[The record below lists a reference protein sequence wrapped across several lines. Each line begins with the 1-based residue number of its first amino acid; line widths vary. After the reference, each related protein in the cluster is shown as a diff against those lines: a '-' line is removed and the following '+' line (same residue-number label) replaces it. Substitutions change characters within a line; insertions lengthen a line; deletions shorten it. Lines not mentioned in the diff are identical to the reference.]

1 MLQNKI
7 YQNFFIEIFKTFLL
21 ILFGL
26 SLIALTARAV
36 NFLDLIVDNGYP
48 VGIYFKYSFLNIFGI
63 APKFIPLSFLL
74 SLTLFI
80 LRHKQDSEFIILW
93 TSGVK
98 KIYIVNLFFFTSIF
112 ILVFYLIFSTFLTPL
127 ALNKSRQLLSND
139 NLNSFLP
146 TIKTQQFSDSFKGF
160 TFIVEK
166 KRNNEIKNIFLHDK
180 GNNLRNL
187 SSNIKDTNET
197 TVVAENG
204 IIENQKMFLF
214 NGQIISVK
222 KNFDNEVIKFEQ
234 LNIDLSGLS
243 TTTIKKPKI
252 QETST
257 FKLLSCLTNNN
268 KIDKKYCNEE
278 FKKEILPTL
287 NRRMIIP
294 FYIPAIALIC
304 ALLLIKSRKFYQ
316 NNISVFIYGFVLLL
330 FTEIAVRY
338 TGLNRIILLAFLTSP
353 FLLCS
358 IFYFYLVLI
367 FTKENKRL

>member
-222 KNFDNEVIKFEQ
+222 NNFDNEVIKFEQ

-257 FKLLSCLTNNN
+257 FKLLSCLTNKNN
-268 KIDKKYCNEE
+268 IDKKYCNEE

-304 ALLLIKSRKFYQ
+304 ALLLIKSKKFYQ

-358 IFYFYLVLI
+358 IFYFYLVLT